1 MFFDNLYSLNV
12 NVTLRVVSVDSGI
25 KKRLKAF
32 YQENSSSK
40 EGSIKVED
48 EQMSH
53 LIQTDYGNSENDE
66 FDFIHLDEKEE
77 TKD

>member
-1 MFFDNLYSLNV
+1 M
-12 NVTLRVVSVDSGI
+12 NVTLRVVSVDSGT
-25 KKRLKAF
+25 KRRLKAF
-32 YQENSSSK
+32 YQKNSSS
-40 EGSIKVED
+40 EGDSNKVKD

>member
-1 MFFDNLYSLNV
+1 M

-32 YQENSSSK
+32 YQENSSSE
-40 EGSIKVED
+40 EGSIKVKD

-53 LIQTDYGNSENDE
+53 LIQTDNGNSENDE

>member
-1 MFFDNLYSLNV
+1 M

-32 YQENSSSK
+32 YQENSSSE

-53 LIQTDYGNSENDE
+53 LIQTDNGNSENDE

>member
-1 MFFDNLYSLNV
+1 M

-32 YQENSSSK
+32 YQENSSSE
-40 EGSIKVED
+40 EGSIKVKD
-48 EQMSH
+48 GQMSH
-53 LIQTDYGNSENDE
+53 LIQTDNGNSENDE

>member
-1 MFFDNLYSLNV
+1 M
-12 NVTLRVVSVDSGI
+12 NVTLRVVSVDSGT
-25 KKRLKAF
+25 KRRLKAF
-32 YQENSSSK
+32 YQENSSSE

-48 EQMSH
+48 ERMSH
-53 LIQTDYGNSENDE
+53 LIQTDNGNSENDE

>member
-1 MFFDNLYSLNV
+1 MS
-12 NVTLRVVSVDSGI
+12 VTLRVVSVDSGT
-25 KKRLKAF
+25 KRRLKAF
-32 YQENSSSK
+32 YQENSSSE

-48 EQMSH
+48 ERMSH
-53 LIQTDYGNSENDE
+53 LIQTDNGNSENDE

>member
-1 MFFDNLYSLNV
+1 MS
-12 NVTLRVVSVDSGI
+12 VTLRVVSVDSGT
-25 KKRLKAF
+25 KRRLKAF
-32 YQENSSSK
+32 YQENSSSE

-53 LIQTDYGNSENDE
+53 LIQTDNGNSENDE

>member
-1 MFFDNLYSLNV
+1 M
-12 NVTLRVVSVDSGI
+12 NVTLRVVSVDSGT
-25 KKRLKAF
+25 KRRLKAF
-32 YQENSSSK
+32 YQENSSSE
-40 EGSIKVED
+40 EGSIKVKD

-53 LIQTDYGNSENDE
+53 LIQTDNGNSENDE

>member
-1 MFFDNLYSLNV
+1 MS
-12 NVTLRVVSVDSGI
+12 VTLRVVSVDSGT
-25 KKRLKAF
+25 KRRLKAF
-32 YQENSSSK
+32 YQENSSSE
-40 EGSIKVED
+40 EGSIKVKD

-53 LIQTDYGNSENDE
+53 LIQTDNGNSENDE

>member
-1 MFFDNLYSLNV
+1 MS
-12 NVTLRVVSVDSGI
+12 VTLRVVSVDSGI

-32 YQENSSSK
+32 YQENSSSE

-48 EQMSH
+48 ERMSH
-53 LIQTDYGNSENDE
+53 LIQTDNGNSENDE
-66 FDFIHLDEKEE
+66 FDFIHLGEKEE

>member
-32 YQENSSSK
+32 YQENSSSE
-40 EGSIKVED
+40 EGSIKVKD

-53 LIQTDYGNSENDE
+53 LIQTDNGNSENDE

>member
-1 MFFDNLYSLNV
+1 M

-32 YQENSSSK
+32 YQENSSS
-40 EGSIKVED
+40 EGDSKKVKD
-48 EQMSH
+48 E
-53 LIQTDYGNSENDE
+53 QTDYGSSENDE
-66 FDFIHLDEKEE
+66 FDFIRLGEKEE

>member
-1 MFFDNLYSLNV
+1 M

-32 YQENSSSK
+32 YQENSSSE

-48 EQMSH
+48 ERMSH
-53 LIQTDYGNSENDE
+53 LIQTDNGNSENDE